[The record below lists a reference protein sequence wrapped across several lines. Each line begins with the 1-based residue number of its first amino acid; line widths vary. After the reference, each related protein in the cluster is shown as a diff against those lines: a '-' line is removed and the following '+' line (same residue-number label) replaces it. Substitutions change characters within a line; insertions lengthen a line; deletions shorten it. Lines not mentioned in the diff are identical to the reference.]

1 MTALL
6 AGAVWAGL
14 IAWLLLRIFRQ
25 FRTHRAASLG
35 RPMSDAADAVLP
47 DIAIIV
53 PARNEIAN
61 IAACLKGLVAQRG
74 LTDGS
79 SIIVADDDS
88 QDGTGQAVAQAARSD
103 PRIKLIES
111 DDLPVGWMGKPH
123 ACWQGALRARAD
135 WLCFVDADVRAMP
148 ELIGAALGAAASQ
161 RVDMLSLNPLQ
172 ELGSFWERLIIPAGL
187 VAIACTTD
195 LRPIDDPA
203 SPEVTANGQF
213 ILIRRAVYFA
223 VGGHAAVRGEICEDK
238 ALAARVKHGGWRY
251 RMLGAEHLA
260 RTRMYTGLAALWEG
274 LGKNAV
280 EIIGDGATTVAA
292 ATAAMAIGWAAIL
305 VPALTAITAM
315 QEPSPAGFTGV
326 ALAALGSAAVIGIQI
341 GTVRHFRVP
350 IVFALLFPLAY
361 SAVAA
366 LAWHSVALRRA
377 GHITWKGRTYALQRK
392 ASPGRP

>member
-1 MTALL
+1 MTALV

-35 RPMSDAADAVLP
+35 RPAPDTTDAPLP

-61 IAACLKGLVAQRG
+61 IAACLARLTAQRG
-74 LTDGS
+74 LSGGS
-79 SIIVADDDS
+79 SIIVVDDGS
-88 QDGTGQAVAQAARSD
+88 QDGTGQAVARAARGD
-103 PRIKLIES
+103 PRIELIEAG
-111 DDLPVGWMGKPH
+111 DLPAGWMGKPY
-123 ACWQGALRARAD
+123 ACWQGALRARPE

-148 ELIGAALGAAASQ
+148 ELVGAALNAAARQ
-161 RVDMLSLNPLQ
+161 RIDMLSLNPLQ

-203 SPEVTANGQF
+203 APEVTANGQF

-223 VGGHAAVRGEICEDK
+223 AGGHAAVRGEVCEDK

-280 EIIGDGATTVAA
+280 EIIGDGPTTVVA
-292 ATAAMAIGWAAIL
+292 ATAAMAIGWAAFL
-305 VPALTAITAM
+305 VPVLTALAAM
-315 QEPSPAGFTGV
+315 QEPSPAALIGV
-326 ALAALGSAAVIGIQI
+326 ALAVLGSAAVIGIQI
-341 GTVRHFRVP
+341 GTARHFRVP
-350 IVFALLFPLAY
+350 LGFALLFPVAY
-361 SAVAA
+361 TAVAA
-366 LAWHSVALRRA
+366 LACHSVALRRA
-377 GHITWKGRTYALQRK
+377 GHITWKGRTYALGRK

>member
-35 RPMSDAADAVLP
+35 RPMSDAADAALP

-53 PARNEIAN
+53 PARNEIGN
-61 IAACLKGLVAQRG
+61 IAACLAGLTAQRG
-74 LTDGS
+74 LTDDG
-79 SIIVADDDS
+79 S
-88 QDGTGQAVAQAARSD
+88 QDGTGQAVARAARLD
-103 PRIKLIES
+103 PRIEPIEAG
-111 DDLPVGWMGKPH
+111 DLPAGWMGKPY
-123 ACWQGALRARAD
+123 ACWRGAMRAQAE
-135 WLCFVDADVRAMP
+135 WLCFVDADVRAAP
-148 ELIGAALGAAASQ
+148 ELIGAALIAASRQ
-161 RVDMLSLNPLQ
+161 HIDMLSLNPLQ

-350 IVFALLFPLAY
+350 IVFALLFPVAY

-377 GHITWKGRTYALQRK
+377 GHITWKGRTYSLERE